1 MITGEPVIQGAYSC
15 TPPEILSQ
23 CIETFGRLPPHLLD
37 QGTNANDFLDI
48 YGTSNRIGL
57 IVGSVPG
64 TPYNNCIQKRLY
76 EAYPT
81 IDDATVHVLTD
92 FLSSVMPMDPRLR
105 PSPDQ
110 LLKHRWF
117 ASRYRPENS
126 WCLAPTPKELSD
138 PDYPTDSD
146 LDFTGSTTF
155 TLCVC
160 GSQGES
166 TAVFS

>member
-1 MITGEPVIQGAYSC
+1 VLIAAIFQRFYSNVLKHWADC
-15 TPPEILSQ
+15 HPISWIKGRMRTTSWTSMVHQIL
-23 CIETFGRLPPHLLD
+23 IE
-37 QGTNANDFLDI
+37 
-48 YGTSNRIGL
+48 L

-64 TPYNNCIQKRLY
+64 TPYNNCLQKRLD

-81 IDDATVHVLTD
+81 IDEATVHVLTD

-105 PSPDQ
+105 PSPAQ

-117 ASRYRPENS
+117 ANRYSPENS

-146 LDFTGSTTF
+146 LDFTGGTTF

-160 GSQGES
+160 GWQGES